1 LGNLN
6 EASPERI
13 IDRDGNGS
21 INDEEIL
28 WAINLWITGA
38 VVPGTAHAI
47 DDATMLRLIDLWIK
61 QAKV

>member
-1 LGNLN
+1 VT
-6 EASPERI
+6 EASLERI
-13 IDRDGNGS
+13 VDRDGNGS

>member
-1 LGNLN
+1 VT
-6 EASPERI
+6 EASLERI
-13 IDRDGNGS
+13 VDRDGNGS

-28 WAINLWITGA
+28 WAINLCITGA

>member
-1 LGNLN
+1 VT
-6 EASPERI
+6 EASLERI
-13 IDRDGNGS
+13 IDRDGTGS

-38 VVPGTAHAI
+38 VVPGTAQTI